1 MSSSLHQAEIS
12 QKIRLTQREK
22 EILSLIGEGHPS
34 KRVAE
39 MLFVS
44 KRTVDFHLD
53 NIYHKL
59 HVKNRLQA
67 LQLARRLGLLPSS
80 EIEEEKQG
88 ADLKES

>member
-1 MSSSLHQAEIS
+1 MSSSQQYQAEIP
-12 QKIRLTQREK
+12 KRIRLTRREK

-67 LQLARRLGLLPSS
+67 LQLARRLGLLSAS
-80 EIEEEKQG
+80 EVGDSGVGLEEP
-88 ADLKES
+88 

>member
-1 MSSSLHQAEIS
+1 MSLRSFEADPSG
-12 QKIRLTQREK
+12 KVRLTQREK
-22 EILSLIGEGHPS
+22 EILSLIGEGYPS

-59 HVKNRLQA
+59 RVKNRMQA
-67 LQLARRLGLLPSS
+67 LQLAKRLGLLAS
-80 EIEEEKQG
+80 EP
-88 ADLKES
+88 